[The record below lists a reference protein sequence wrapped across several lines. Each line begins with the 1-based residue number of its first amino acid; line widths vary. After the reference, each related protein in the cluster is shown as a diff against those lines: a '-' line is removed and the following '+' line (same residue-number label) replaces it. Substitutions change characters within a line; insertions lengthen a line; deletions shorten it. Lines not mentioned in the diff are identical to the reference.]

1 MTTPL
6 ARVEICYEQDVVHA
20 RQRARLIAE
29 QLGFDRQDQTRF
41 STAVSEIARNA
52 QQYGQ
57 GGEVEFMLE
66 GTDLAPRFTIAV
78 RDHGPG
84 IANLDTILEGRYTS
98 RTGMGLG
105 IIGSR
110 RLLEYFQIDTKPGQG
125 TTVTLGKSLPLTAPP
140 VTPAVLRRI
149 SEALAAIHSESPM
162 EEIRTQNQ
170 ELLAALGQLRQR
182 DEELSG
188 INLELTETNTGMVA
202 LYTELENKT
211 ERLQA
216 AEQTLRARNED
227 LKGFAYTVSHDLKA
241 PLRGISG
248 YAEEL
253 ERKHKAGLGERARFC
268 MTQILTATRNLDHL
282 IDDLLHYSRM
292 DAETPVLTEVN
303 LRWQVDAILNNF
315 RLAISEQQTE
325 VTVDIPFTTLC
336 TWAPGLTQVLS
347 NLIDNA
353 LKYSRHVRPPRLTV
367 RAEEL
372 AHAWRIVVTD
382 NGIGFDMQYHD
393 RIFGL
398 FNRLVRAED
407 FEGTGAGLAIVKKV
421 LDKLGGTIRA
431 ESQPGQGATFH
442 VELPKPETGIEEL
455 PS

>member
-1 MTTPL
+1 MTTSL
-6 ARVEICYEQDVVHA
+6 ARVEIRYEQDVVHA

-29 QLGFDRQDQTRF
+29 QLGFDRQDQTRI

-52 QQYGQ
+52 HQYGQ
-57 GGEVEFMLE
+57 GGEVEFMLG

-84 IANLDTILEGRYTS
+84 IANLDAILEGRYTS

-105 IIGSR
+105 IVGSR
-110 RLLEYFQIDTKPGQG
+110 RLLEHFHIDTKPGRG
-125 TTVTLGKSLPLTAPP
+125 ATVTLGKSLPLTAPP
-140 VTPAVLRRI
+140 VTPVVLRRI
-149 SEALAAIHSESPM
+149 AEVLADTRSESPM

-170 ELLAALGQLRQR
+170 ELLTALGQLRQR

-211 ERLQA
+211 ERLQV

-241 PLRGISG
+241 PLRGITG

-253 ERKHKAGLGERARFC
+253 ERKHKAGLGERAQFC

-292 DAETPVLTEVN
+292 DAETPSLTEVN
-303 LRWQVDAILNNF
+303 LRRLVETILQD
-315 RLAISEQQTE
+315 RTRVIAELHAE
-325 VTVDIPFTTLC
+325 VTVDLPFATLW
-336 TWAPGLTQVLS
+336 TWEPGLIQVLT

-353 LKYSRHVRPPRLTV
+353 LKYSRQASPPRLSI

-372 AHAWRIVVTD
+372 AHAWRLVVSD

-421 LDKLGGTIRA
+421 LDKLEGTIRA
-431 ESQPGQGATFH
+431 ESQPGQGAAFH

>member
-6 ARVEICYEQDVVHA
+6 ARVEIRYEQDIVHA
-20 RQRARLIAE
+20 RQRTRLIAA
-29 QLGFDRQDQTRF
+29 QLGFDRQDQTRI

-52 QQYGQ
+52 HQYGH
-57 GGEVEFMLE
+57 GGEVEFLLG

-84 IANLDTILEGRYTS
+84 IADLDTVLEGRYTS

-110 RLLEYFQIDTKPGQG
+110 RLLEYFHIDTKPGQG
-125 TTVTLGKSLPLTAPP
+125 TTVTLGKSLPLTAPA
-140 VTPAVLRRI
+140 VTPLVLRRI
-149 SEALAAIHSESPM
+149 AEALSAIQSESPM

-170 ELLAALGQLRQR
+170 ELLSALGQLRQR
-182 DEELSG
+182 DQELSG

-211 ERLQA
+211 ERLQV
-216 AEQTLRARNED
+216 AEQSLRARNED

-248 YAEEL
+248 YGEEL
-253 ERKHKAGLGERARFC
+253 ERKHKVGLGERAQFC
-268 MTQILTATRNLDHL
+268 ITQILTATRNLDHL

-292 DAETPVLTEVN
+292 DAETPALTEVN
-303 LRWQVDAILNNF
+303 LRWLTEGILKDRTQVIAELH
-315 RLAISEQQTE
+315 TE
-325 VTVDIPFTTLC
+325 VTVDLPFATLW
-336 TWAPGLTQVLS
+336 TWEPGLMQVLT

-353 LKYSRHVRPPRLTV
+353 LKYSRRANPPHLTV

-372 AHAWRIVVTD
+372 ANAWRIVVSD

-431 ESQPGQGATFH
+431 ESQPGLGAAFH
-442 VELPKPETGIEEL
+442 VELPKPETEIEEL
-455 PS
+455 SS